1 MILRL
6 PDLSREQ
13 VGELAPHSLA
23 VLPTASI
30 EQHGPHLPVGVDTFL
45 CEAVVTG
52 ATQRAASEIVV
63 APTLRY
69 GDSAHHFPFPGVL
82 TLSSGS
88 YVAAVG
94 ELCDSLYRSG
104 FRRLAVINGHGGNE
118 AGNDIATRDLVHRRG
133 RAVVVSAASYWD
145 IARTALVAET
155 DLESSLIPGHAGQFE
170 TALMMAVRPELVNTA
185 ELERTGTGGDNAGGR
200 FRDVPGASTS
210 RVRTADG
217 WEQGGGFTDRPAAA
231 NADAGARYLDVI
243 TREVAAFLDAL
254 ATR

>member
-1 MILRL
+1 M
-6 PDLSREQ
+6 
-13 VGELAPHSLA
+13 
-23 VLPTASI
+23 
-30 EQHGPHLPVGVDTFL
+30 
-45 CEAVVTG
+45 
-52 ATQRAASEIVV
+52 
-63 APTLRY
+63 
-69 GDSAHHFPFPGVL
+69 
-82 TLSSGS
+82 
-88 YVAAVG
+88 
-94 ELCDSLYRSG
+94 
-104 FRRLAVINGHGGNE
+104 
-118 AGNDIATRDLVHRRG
+118 
-133 RAVVVSAASYWD
+133 
-145 IARTALVAET
+145 AET

-185 ELERTGTGGDNAGGR
+185 ELARTGTGGDNAGGR